1 MRVLLLIHNILAL
14 RNLKVDF
21 PIISKLGCY
30 EIIQM
35 KCIQMNTVLR
45 EIRDAFTTRLSGAV
59 DSVMFSHSDLIS
71 RWAGIVFESRCID
84 FLILLFCFVMSVI
97 SRTFFPLHILLWTAE
112 RMSDR
117 KAVRSQAKQIA
128 TNVLKLCQDAVM
140 RR

>member
-1 MRVLLLIHNILAL
+1 
-14 RNLKVDF
+14 
-21 PIISKLGCY
+21 
-30 EIIQM
+30 
-35 KCIQMNTVLR
+35 MNTVLR
-45 EIRDAFTTRLSGAV
+45 EIRNAFATRLNGAV

-71 RWAGIVFESRCID
+71 RRAGIVFESWYR
-84 FLILLFCFVMSVI
+84 FSHFTFCFVMSVI

-128 TNVLKLCQDAVM
+128 THVLQLWEDSVM